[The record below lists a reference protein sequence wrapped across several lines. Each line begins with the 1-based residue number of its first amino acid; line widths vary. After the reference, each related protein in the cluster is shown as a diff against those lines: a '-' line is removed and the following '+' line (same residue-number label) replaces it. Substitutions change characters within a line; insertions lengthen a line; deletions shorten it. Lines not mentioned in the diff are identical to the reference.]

1 MADLATQDASA
12 GLGGVS
18 FVAASAGGD
27 TAEAGVGAGGWR
39 LCGVLLVSNASATLT
54 RDVTVEGLAAV
65 TVAISSTAAIPL
77 NGGGIAGKRLAVTY
91 TPETDLTVAA
101 VHF

>member
-12 GLGGVS
+12 GLGDVT
-18 FVAASAGGD
+18 FDAAAAGGD

-39 LCGVLLVSNASATLT
+39 LCGVLLVENADTVT
-54 RDVTVEGLAAV
+54 HDVTVEGLAAV
-65 TVAISSTAAIPL
+65 TVAVGGTAAIPL
-77 NGGGIAGKRLAVTY
+77 NGGGISGQRLDVTYDAVTAV
-91 TPETDLTVAA
+91 TVAV